1 MGPFPMKAF
10 VCSCLLV
17 RASGYH
23 VPTAHTIAR
32 RHSSHQRRH
41 SSSTAAAVPH
51 PRPALMR
58 MMATSVQLRPVRL
71 QQSGRQ
77 RRSREPSPEE
87 VLTYLTKEV
96 RDPDSDRRI
105 KRALNFTEIG
115 RAKLLSHKQVPVRH
129 IISHM
134 CKCNLHV
141 TGTVR

>member
-1 MGPFPMKAF
+1 MAPFPMKAF

-51 PRPALMR
+51 PRPALTR
-58 MMATSVQLRPVRL
+58 MMATSVQMRPAVRL
-71 QQSGRQ
+71 PQLGRQ

-87 VLTYLTKEV
+87 VLTYLTTEV
-96 RDPDSDRRI
+96 RDPDTDRRI

-115 RAKLLSHKQVPVRH
+115 RAKLLSHKQVPVRP
-129 IISHM
+129 ISFRICLSAIFVYM
-134 CKCNLHV
+134 VL
-141 TGTVR
+141 